1 MSIGQT
7 YSCLGCGVICIWGDD
22 DPGWP
27 ACAACAHRYPPAL
40 LYVLGLAN
48 GQVIRFEQA
57 EIHGD
62 YVTLQNASGC
72 KRGTGVASYYE
83 SDFAYAL
90 PYPCPRGVAVWLS
103 S

>member
-7 YSCLGCGVICIWGDD
+7 YSCLGCGVIC
-22 DPGWP
+22 
-27 ACAACAHRYPPAL
+27 YPPAL
-40 LYVLGLAN
+40 LRAAMDRFDYVLGLAN

-57 EIHGD
+57 VIHDD

-83 SDFAYAL
+83 SDFAHAL
-90 PYPCPRGVAVWLS
+90 PYPCPRGVDVRLS